1 MIEKLDKSIWRPY
14 LDHVSKTI
22 AVGKQALI
30 EVASLALGDQIE
42 AEWVPVLGIVYD
54 PKNDLVEL
62 ALEDL
67 DHLIHGPREIYAE
80 TGPAGLQSLEI
91 IDRNDVHQIVLFKL
105 PLLLPPPEDEQL
117 VKAP

>member
-1 MIEKLDKSIWRPY
+1 MTEKLDKSIWKPY

-22 AVGKQALI
+22 AAGKQALI

-54 PKNDLVEL
+54 PKSYLVEV
-62 ALEDL
+62 AIDDL

-80 TGPAGLQSLEI
+80 TGPVGLQSLDI
-91 IDRNDVHQIVLFKL
+91 IDHNDVHHIVLFKL
-105 PLLLPPPEDEQL
+105 PLSLPPPKDEQL
-117 VKAP
+117 VKTP